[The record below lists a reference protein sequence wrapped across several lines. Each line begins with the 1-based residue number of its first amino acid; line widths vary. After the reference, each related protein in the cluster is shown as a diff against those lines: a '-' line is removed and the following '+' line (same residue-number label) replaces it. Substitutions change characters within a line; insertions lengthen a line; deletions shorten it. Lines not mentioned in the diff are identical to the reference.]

1 MPLSPSPEY
10 KPETV
15 HDVCILDEGN
25 EDMPINKLT
34 SFNGKLNRFLHAEN
48 TSGSAPT
55 DETPSKSTPTRLT
68 SRRGQTATENN
79 PMITQDIE
87 SGEQP
92 ILLTKKRDMKPRPKR
107 NPKSQTNLPSKIT
120 RSSAL
125 TSTPTIPPELP
136 AVAAATITPSPSPRR
151 KRRPQTPLD
160 TPPASTSLLRDTIP
174 ANLILLLVGVNP
186 GLKTGTSGFAYA
198 HPSNLF
204 WRLLHSS
211 GITSVRHPPSDTYK
225 LPELYSVGNTNIV
238 IRPTRDASM
247 LSRAE
252 MDAGVPILEAKVA
265 AQKPEAVC
273 LVGKSIWE
281 AVWRVRHGRGIRKEE
296 FCYGWQ
302 RESENMGCVVGES
315 WGGARVFVATTTS
328 GLAAGMNIA
337 EKEVVWAELGDWVVR
352 RRAERLREVDLVA
365 PKVEI

>member
-1 MPLSPSPEY
+1 M
-10 KPETV
+10 
-15 HDVCILDEGN
+15 HNVCISDEGN

-34 SFNGKLNRFLHAEN
+34 SFNGKLNKFLHLGN
-48 TSGSAPT
+48 MSDSSATEEIPF
-55 DETPSKSTPTRLT
+55 KSTPTPPMT
-68 SRRGQTATENN
+68 SRRGQPTTENN
-79 PMITQDIE
+79 PMATQNISNCEESIT
-87 SGEQP
+87 
-92 ILLTKKRDMKPRPKR
+92 LTKKRDVKSSPKR
-107 NPKSQTNLPSKIT
+107 NSKSPPILPSSTIQKSQIT

-125 TSTPTIPPELP
+125 TSTPTISSELP
-136 AVAAATITPSPSPRR
+136 AISPSPSLRR

-186 GLKTGTSGFAYA
+186 GLKTGITGHAYA

-211 GITSVRHPPSDTYK
+211 GITSIRHPPSDTYK

-238 IRPTRDASM
+238 VRPTRDASM

-265 AQKPEAVC
+265 AQQPEAVC
-273 LVGKSIWE
+273 LVGKGIWE

-296 FCYGWQ
+296 FQYGWQ

-328 GLAAGMNIA
+328 GLAAGMTLT
-337 EKEVVWAELGDWVVR
+337 EKEIVWAELGDWVVR
-352 RRAERLREVDLVA
+352 RRAERKKEVDLIA